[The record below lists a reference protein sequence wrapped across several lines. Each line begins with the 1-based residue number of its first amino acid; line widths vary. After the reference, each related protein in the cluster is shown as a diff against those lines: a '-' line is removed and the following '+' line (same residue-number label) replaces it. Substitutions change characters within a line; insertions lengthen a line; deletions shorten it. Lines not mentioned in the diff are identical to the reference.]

1 MNFPNATFIVCV
13 DEKFIPYLKLLKS
26 NLNKSGVRYE
36 LFILSLL
43 DEKFD
48 FSDLQPKKVWKKS
61 NVINDA
67 FAVNEM
73 LSEVSTENV
82 FIIQEPFL
90 CSENWCKEA
99 IHTKSSILG
108 LGVLII
114 PYVEHIDN
122 LYQTHTLNKD
132 FDIMDIYALHKNK
145 YCGVYLLSLDTI
157 TALGGFNTNLGLK
170 YGVLEYCTR
179 AIKMGLVN
187 YATLKTLTS
196 LTSKEE
202 IVFYTDTP
210 AQIQIPLKTFS
221 PVEEMAYHEL
231 DNLLYSCKIEA
242 EKFMTEFM
250 GVFGFRTV
258 CLTQQHI
265 QTIHSYCIRF
275 NLNFEIKSGFL
286 SAEQKL
292 NKNVWI
298 IFKTKS

>member
-13 DEKFIPYLKLLKS
+13 DENFIPYLKLLKS

-43 DEKFD
+43 DFDFD

-61 NVINDA
+61 NIINDA

-82 FIIQEPFL
+82 LIIQEPFL

-99 IHTKSSILG
+99 VDTKKSILT
-108 LGVLII
+108 LGVLIV
-114 PYVEHIDN
+114 PYVEHIEN
-122 LYQTHTLNKD
+122 LYQTHTLNKN
-132 FDIMDIYALHKNK
+132 FDIMDIYALHRNK

-170 YGVLEYCTR
+170 YGILEYCTR

-187 YATLKTLTS
+187 YATLKTLIS
-196 LTSKEE
+196 LTPKEE
-202 IVFYTDTP
+202 IVFYTETP
-210 AQIQIPLKTFS
+210 EQIQVPLKTFS

-231 DNLLYSCKIEA
+231 DNLLHSCKIEA

-250 GVFGFRTV
+250 GVFGFRTM
-258 CLTQQHI
+258 CLNQQNI

-275 NLNFEIKSGFL
+275 NLSFEIKSGFL
-286 SAEQKL
+286 SPEQKL